1 MKNLKYL
8 LTIIFYNVISI
19 LSYIIP
25 KNRHKIIFI
34 SSPDYSDN
42 AKYIYDK
49 MIEKKLNKK
58 LNLIWLVNKPMNIN
72 HAIINSP
79 LFFYYILTSKYIIC
93 THGIPY
99 WKSKNQTAI
108 LTEHGLP
115 FKASGYISNIS
126 FRNRI
131 SLHFTSKKLNYILS
145 SSRFHAILLMAIY
158 RIPSNKILITGFPR
172 QDGLIKKKDI
182 DQTNFI
188 PSINQYNKIILYA
201 PTFRDWKNNDVSNT
215 ILNNEKFL
223 TFLKEK
229 NWYLIYKPHKN
240 VILNNYIYNVNEKN
254 VYILKDT
261 ELIQKKLHLYD
272 VFSIFDIVI
281 TDYSSIFYEA
291 SYLDVPIIFYMPDYK
306 EYNSKRG
313 LLFNPKKWLPGMITT
328 TVQQLIKSLDSINDR
343 DNYQSKRTI
352 IKKFMFDVEKNST
365 EKIIKV
371 LLRDINKRR

>member
-8 LTIIFYNVISI
+8 SSIIFYNVISI

-172 QDGLIKKKDI
+172 QDGLVKKKDI
-182 DQTNFI
+182 DQLNFT
-188 PSINQYNKIILYA
+188 PSIKKYNKIILYA
-201 PTFRDWKNNDVSNT
+201 PTFRDWKNDDMSNT
-215 ILNNEKFL
+215 ILNNKIFL
-223 TFLKEK
+223 KFLKEK

-240 VILNNYIYNVNEKN
+240 VILNSISNINDKN
-254 VYILKDT
+254 VYILKDI
-261 ELIQKKLHLYD
+261 ELIQNKLHLYD
-272 VFSIFDIVI
+272 IFSIFNIVI
-281 TDYSSIFYEA
+281 TDYSSIFYES
-291 SYLDVPIIFYMPDYK
+291 SYLNVPTLFYMPDFK
-306 EYNSKRG
+306 EYNCKRG

-328 TVQQLIKSLDSINDR
+328 TVQQLIISLSLMNDR
-343 DNYQSKRTI
+343 DNFQFKRNI
-352 IKKFMFDVEKNST
+352 IKNLMFDVKKNCT
-365 EKIIKV
+365 EKIIRV
-371 LLRDINKRR
+371 LLNDINRRR